1 MNSST
6 TPSPDTVASSPSSLT
21 AKPAAD
27 VKPVAPKA
35 VSAPRKPS
43 SKTASKFVSKSAAKP
58 AAKQV
63 TKSATK
69 TTPKTAPKTTTKAV
83 TKPTTKPA
91 SKPASKA
98 LVKPIVKPIVKPAI
112 KAAETASPAQPKTA
126 VEQKAKKPKLVR
138 DSFTFP
144 KDEYQAIAT
153 LKQRALSLQHST
165 KKSEILR
172 AGLKLMSSLNDK
184 AFLAALT
191 SVPALKTGRPAKS

>member
-43 SKTASKFVSKSAAKP
+43 SKTASKSVSKSAAKP

-98 LVKPIVKPIVKPAI
+98 LVKPIVKPAI

>member
-1 MNSST
+1 
-6 TPSPDTVASSPSSLT
+6 
-21 AKPAAD
+21 
-27 VKPVAPKA
+27 
-35 VSAPRKPS
+35 
-43 SKTASKFVSKSAAKP
+43 
-58 AAKQV
+58 
-63 TKSATK
+63 
-69 TTPKTAPKTTTKAV
+69 
-83 TKPTTKPA
+83 
-91 SKPASKA
+91 

>member
-6 TPSPDTVASSPSSLT
+6 SPAPDVVATTPSNHS
-21 AKPAAD
+21 AKPVVA
-27 VKPVAPKA
+27 VKPATPKTA
-35 VSAPRKPS
+35 ASPRKPVS
-43 SKTASKFVSKSAAKP
+43 KSASKPSAKTASKAVAKTAAKP
-58 AAKQV
+58 AAKPV

-69 TTPKTAPKTTTKAV
+69 TASKTSTKSSTQTAIQKAIKLPS
-83 TKPTTKPA
+83 KPTHK
-91 SKPASKA
+91 S
-98 LVKPIVKPIVKPAI
+98 LVKSADI
-112 KAAETASPAQPKTA
+112 ASPAQAKTA
-126 VEQKAKKPKLVR
+126 VEQKAKKPKLIR

-153 LKQRALSLQHST
+153 LKQRALNLQHGT